1 MRKMN
6 SSLCTHH
13 RLSPRNRAEER
24 SRTDWELLI
33 RDKFAQALRAGL
45 EDNMTLQQAAAFA
58 KEEFISSLQYMDLH
72 QLGEV
77 TAFGISIMNQV
88 KSQILACKYITEA
101 QRFATLV
108 KTLPVTGNTMVFVI
122 AMQELLID
130 MVAHAAR
137 HGTDELSD
145 KWKQTTA
152 YSLCSARVVWQS
164 FLDDGLVQ
172 QAKPASNAHIVQ
184 WSEKQVEEF
193 SDKRVRREIEQL
205 THTVQELKKEPREH
219 EFLRW
224 LLGMGGV
231 VVSLQETRT
240 SMPLHE
246 RVWRELSA
254 EIRLKTPERWSAINQ
269 HMHTATPYVLIE
281 RLISKTKHLAGTAAV
296 LMKDYLNSIVNG
308 EFWRA
313 AKYAIDSLR
322 IERLS
327 HFSDLRQWVTE
338 EIPLS
343 DIKLRL
349 QGLPDISQERRTC
362 IGSFDAS
369 FDEMCERVEALSRSQ
384 VGLSITKER
393 HAIRVN
399 QLSKIVLNKTEK
411 TGAASRVA
419 RGIPIIPIK
428 LEVASERTTN
438 VGRATVITTTTASE
452 EATETTGRTVSEA
465 KAGVAATGRA
475 TTNAD
480 RPNGGLATT
489 TPRPNGG
496 LAATTP
502 RPNGDPATTTLT
514 GTGDARITYTAAT
527 GEGSSW
533 RTDAHGIN
541 AGASQVIPDGI
552 ARKRPRRPALVCSAG
567 VCCTFATNVRTHV
580 EASSRLETGRRA
592 THKSTFCRET
602 NS

>member
-1 MRKMN
+1 MPVGRQKEVKDEKKIFEEGRLTHLKLTFYFDVAISFAMLPQEKRVKRKREDADANANADGRHAGVSDNNVVHVEAEAHVTRPTDATEQAAGSGEGVKKNKKRHSPSDLVNVERKDDDRDAGAGDDDTSGQGQSDGMLPPRGN
-6 SSLCTHH
+6 TNYRRHVVRAIEDVDGPLSPKTPMQLRTLPKHTTPIALNQSLGQSTTMDP
-13 RLSPRNRAEER
+13 RDEKSAEDDDDEDELITIRSPQRPSPRNRAEER

-33 RDKFAQALRAGL
+33 RDKFAQSLRAGL

-101 QRFATLV
+101 QRFAILV

-152 YSLCSARVVWQS
+152 YSLGSARVVWQS

-172 QAKPASNAHIVQ
+172 QSKPASNAHIVQ

-254 EIRLKTPERWSAINQ
+254 EIRLKTPERWSAINE
-269 HMHTATPYVLIE
+269 HMHTATTPYP
-281 RLISKTKHLAGTAAV
+281 
-296 LMKDYLNSIVNG
+296 
-308 EFWRA
+308 
-313 AKYAIDSLR
+313 
-322 IERLS
+322 
-327 HFSDLRQWVTE
+327 RQNT
-338 EIPLS
+338 
-343 DIKLRL
+343 
-349 QGLPDISQERRTC
+349 
-362 IGSFDAS
+362 
-369 FDEMCERVEALSRSQ
+369 
-384 VGLSITKER
+384 
-393 HAIRVN
+393 
-399 QLSKIVLNKTEK
+399 
-411 TGAASRVA
+411 
-419 RGIPIIPIK
+419 
-428 LEVASERTTN
+428 
-438 VGRATVITTTTASE
+438 
-452 EATETTGRTVSEA
+452 
-465 KAGVAATGRA
+465 
-475 TTNAD
+475 
-480 RPNGGLATT
+480 
-489 TPRPNGG
+489 
-496 LAATTP
+496 
-502 RPNGDPATTTLT
+502 
-514 GTGDARITYTAAT
+514 
-527 GEGSSW
+527 
-533 RTDAHGIN
+533 
-541 AGASQVIPDGI
+541 
-552 ARKRPRRPALVCSAG
+552 
-567 VCCTFATNVRTHV
+567 
-580 EASSRLETGRRA
+580 
-592 THKSTFCRET
+592 
-602 NS
+602 